1 VHTKSKG
8 GRKLI
13 CVAQRRAEREKKAY
27 RSHSLVRAIC
37 QPVEF
42 GFTIRFTLRMKDM
55 KKNDGKFKTFSTDRL
70 GVSRVAKFST
80 ARGDRFSRACRS
92 FAPTT
97 LTLFNVLLLFCHAG
111 TRYAVHAAD
120 GADDCPIC
128 IQLDYTTLPFIKHYE
143 DENNNSQVNVRFV
156 PFRRIVLSKGG
167 HIKCVFCVC
176 NAIEGLHFLLC
187 PIQ

>member
-1 VHTKSKG
+1 
-8 GRKLI
+8 
-13 CVAQRRAEREKKAY
+13 
-27 RSHSLVRAIC
+27 
-37 QPVEF
+37 
-42 GFTIRFTLRMKDM
+42 M

-70 GVSRVAKFST
+70 GVSRVAKLSAVLTRRT

-128 IQLDYTTLPFIKHYE
+128 IQLDYTTLPFIKH
-143 DENNNSQVNVRFV
+143 VR
-156 PFRRIVLSKGG
+156 L
-167 HIKCVFCVC
+167 
-176 NAIEGLHFLLC
+176 
-187 PIQ
+187 